1 MNLQTRI
8 STNWIQRILKTNMA
22 GLIDHVL
29 KEGRKKGWKEGRKEE
44 DEEGKI

>member
-1 MNLQTRI
+1 MV
-8 STNWIQRILKTNMA
+8 

-29 KEGRKKGWKEGRKEE
+29 KEGRKKGQKEGRKEE